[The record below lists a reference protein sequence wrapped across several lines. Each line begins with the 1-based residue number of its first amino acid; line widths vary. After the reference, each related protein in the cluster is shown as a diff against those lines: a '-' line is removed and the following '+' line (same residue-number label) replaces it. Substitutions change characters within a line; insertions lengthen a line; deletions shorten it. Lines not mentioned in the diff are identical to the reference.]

1 MAEEGEVR
9 TQQCRRPR
17 ARARKIVVV
26 VVVVRGGSLPR
37 SYMFLSQFF
46 NYKRGARLI
55 SNEPRPRTFHLHEAG
70 SYEALRGV
78 LRPCASPLAAPRR
91 IYKTRPS
98 DQSLGG
104 AGASASRPGTIAHFE
119 NRYCFPYMTRPIMM
133 KMHIIIIAQ
142 YMTSCCH

>member
-1 MAEEGEVR
+1 MKSREISTWKRGGQKAENISLTKNDDAPVVVVA
-9 TQQCRRPR
+9 PDS
-17 ARARKIVVV
+17 RKIVVV

-78 LRPCASPLAAPRR
+78 PCGLARQLTTARTLRSEHDATKRSKPWWSW
-91 IYKTRPS
+91 S
-98 DQSLGG
+98 
-104 AGASASRPGTIAHFE
+104 
-119 NRYCFPYMTRPIMM
+119 
-133 KMHIIIIAQ
+133 
-142 YMTSCCH
+142 